1 MDMFY
6 NRTNDKLSSHPLP
19 EDLEDMISLWQT
31 TFQDSDEFVYLFFNR
46 VYKPENTLVI
56 KKDNKIISA
65 LQMIPYDVKTEGGVI
80 PSVYICGVC
89 TLTMERGKG
98 FMSILMSDAFDL
110 MRQRGY
116 GIATLIPA
124 HPWLF
129 DIYRKYGFIHPVNY
143 CNEYFHNNLPDE
155 TEDVFK
161 NNKSFLLQ
169 ITEKQ
174 FSDYTFIPYTNVF
187 FHYFD
192 KKQHERQC
200 SVLHNPYDIE
210 NIILD
215 LKNES
220 GNAWIALQNDIP
232 VGMIFVKPDSGKIIT
247 IKEVLFNNIQSKEAL
262 IRYSLNLYNA
272 QIAKVRTPV
281 VTNCKTYSYGL
292 ACIIDK
298 QIADISNLYM
308 TLMLD

>member
-1 MDMFY
+1 MFY
-6 NRTNDKLSSHPLP
+6 NRSNNKLSSHPLP
-19 EDLEDMISLWQT
+19 EDREEMVSLWQT
-31 TFQDSDEFVYLFFNR
+31 TFQDSDEFAYLFFNR
-46 VYKPENTLVI
+46 VYKPKNTLVI
-56 KKDNKIISA
+56 KKDDKIISS
-65 LQMIPYDVKTEGGVI
+65 LQMIPYEIKTAGGII
-80 PSVYICGVC
+80 PTAYICGIC

-98 FMSILMSDAFDL
+98 FMSILMNDAFDL

-129 DIYRKYGFIHPVNY
+129 DIYRKYGFIHPINY
-143 CNEYFHNNLPDE
+143 CSELFYNNPSDKP
-155 TEDVFK
+155 ED
-161 NNKSFLLQ
+161 
-169 ITEKQ
+169 
-174 FSDYTFIPYTNVF
+174 DYTFIPYTNDY

-192 KKQHERQC
+192 KKQSERQC

-232 VGMIFVKPDSGKIIT
+232 AGITFVKPDSEKIIS
-247 IKEVLFNNIQSKEAL
+247 IKEILYDNIQAKEAL
-262 IRYSLNLYNA
+262 IRYSLYLYNVKT
-272 QIAKVRTPV
+272 AKIRIPT
-281 VTNCKTYSYGL
+281 TIDCKSYSYGL
-292 ACIIDK
+292 YCFIDK

-308 TLMLD
+308 SLMLD